1 MKKIRPFVLALIGF
15 LSAGTALAKSKK
27 LESIPSGRD
36 SDVRVFFS
44 NGKNISGL
52 EALKEMQKGVDF
64 SLWIAGNQFFAMPE
78 VLGRFQKEHPEIKS
92 IGLITLPP
100 GKIARAILAGG
111 WTYKGRDFLLR
122 PDLYTTVDI
131 AHLKSLKKAG
141 LVNRYFTY
149 LHNQLA
155 LMVAK
160 GNPKHIHGIADLGRP
175 RLRIFLPNPV
185 TEGIMSVYGEE
196 TLKQHH
202 LWKKLTQGKICAGCW
217 GAPNVYFTRVHH
229 REIPKAINAGR
240 ADVGLVWATENVHAV
255 RKGYS
260 VQGVSLPVQDSL
272 KNKVNYIASVLK
284 NGAHRKNAEIYASYL
299 KTKKAQTAYADYGF
313 AKASA
318 TDFIM
323 RPIP

>member
-1 MKKIRPFVLALIGF
+1 MRKIRPFVLALAAF
-15 LSAGTALAKSKK
+15 LSAGPVLAQSRN
-27 LESIPSGRD
+27 LEPIPAHRD

-44 NGKNISGL
+44 NGKNLSGIA
-52 EALKEMQKGVDF
+52 ALKQMQKGVDF

-78 VLGRFQKEHPEIKS
+78 VLGRFQKAHPKIKS

-100 GKIARAILAGG
+100 GKIARAILKGG
-111 WTYKGRDFLLR
+111 WTYQGRSFHLR

-141 LVNRYFTY
+141 LVDRYFIY

-160 GNPKHIHGIADLGRP
+160 GNPKHIRGIADLARP
-175 RLRIFLPNPV
+175 HLRIFLPNPV

-196 TLKQHH
+196 VLKKHH
-202 LWKKLTQGKICAGCW
+202 LWKELTAGKICAGCW

-240 ADVGLVWATENVHAV
+240 ADVGLVWATENVHALK
-255 RKGYS
+255 KGYA
-260 VQGVSLPVQDSL
+260 VEGVSLPAQDSL
-272 KNKVNYIASVLK
+272 KNKVNYIASILK
-284 NGAHRKNAEIYASYL
+284 NGKHRHNAKIYAAFL
-299 KTKKAQTAYADYGF
+299 KTKKAQRAYADYGF
-313 AKASA
+313 AEASLP
-318 TDFIM
+318 DFKM

>member
-1 MKKIRPFVLALIGF
+1 MRKIRPFVLAFIGF
-15 LSAGTALAKSKK
+15 LLARAALAKSPK
-27 LESIPSGRD
+27 LEPIPSGRD
-36 SDVRVFFS
+36 ADVRVFFS
-44 NGKNISGL
+44 NGKNISGIKAL
-52 EALKEMQKGVDF
+52 ERMQKGVDF

-78 VLGRFQKEHPEIKS
+78 VLGTFQKEHPEIKS

-100 GKIARAILAGG
+100 GKIMRAIIDGG
-111 WTYKGRDFLLR
+111 WTYQGRQFLLH
-122 PDLYTTVDI
+122 PDLYTTVDL

-141 LVNRYFTY
+141 LASRYFTY

-160 GNPKHIHGIADLGRP
+160 GNPRHIHGIADLGRP
-175 RLRIFLPNPV
+175 HLRIFLPNPV

-196 TLKQHH
+196 TLKKHH

-240 ADVGLVWATENVHAV
+240 ADVGLVWATENVHAAK
-255 RKGYS
+255 KGYA
-260 VQGVSLPVQDSL
+260 VQGVSLPAQDSL
-272 KNKVNYIASVLK
+272 KNKVNYIASILK
-284 NGAHRKNAEIYASYL
+284 NGERLKNAELYASYL
-299 KTKKAQTAYADYGF
+299 KTKEAQAAYARYGF

-318 TDFIM
+318 ADFKM